1 MFIIDNLNKI
11 TIIEGDSGCFDVAVD
26 DYEFVEGDT
35 LYFSVKEKDAEEYLF
50 QKEITEFDKN
60 VATLV
65 IEPEDTKGKV
75 GAYMYDVQISL
86 ENGYVDTVI
95 PPTKFTVKGG
105 ITNE

>member
-11 TIIEGDSGCFDVAVD
+11 TIIEGDSGSFDVAVQ
-26 DYEFVEGDT
+26 DYEFVEGDR
-35 LYFSVKEKDAEEYLF
+35 LYLSVKGSGEEEYLF
-50 QKEITEFDKN
+50 QKEITEFDGN

-65 IEPEDTKGKV
+65 INPEDTKGKV
-75 GAYMYDVQISL
+75 GVYMYDIQITL